1 MNEEKIFE
9 QMRKLKQTDT
19 EQNTSIQVITDAT
32 AKPIK
37 NWMVSFISTVS
48 FIAVCLLTFYLVTS
62 DNNNTLTSTTDAQ
75 SIEKVYYF
83 TNGTMDE
90 NTFFEKWS
98 PFYLHVGVVNDPKL
112 LEQFQSFLQD
122 IIPHSKE
129 DYYSSSSGTDFPAMD
144 VLIMYEDGSEL
155 RLKELNSSVFLD
167 MESDELFYIPSDSWF
182 DFSRE
187 FFINPNANLGK
198 ALGIL
203 VLFFVPFSITL
214 WFKHKFPII
223 KRREWSLNW
232 THHWINYLAI
242 ALISGLFSYWDNYYG
257 TFHIAAFTAL
267 WLMYGAS
274 QVAYRLKKGEHIRS
288 IQLTIINHLI
298 GTVALVLCV
307 FGF

>member
-9 QMRKLKQTDT
+9 QMRRLKQTHT
-19 EQNTSIQVITDAT
+19 EQNTSIQAITDAT

-37 NWMVSFISTVS
+37 NWMVSFISTISLVS
-48 FIAVCLLTFYLVTS
+48 VFLLTFYLVTS

-122 IIPHSKE
+122 IVTRSKE
-129 DYYSSSSGTDFPAMD
+129 DYYSSWSGTDFPAMD

-155 RLKELNSSVFLD
+155 QLKELSSSVFLD
-167 MESDELFYIPSDSWF
+167 MESEELFYIPSDSWF
-182 DFSRE
+182 DFSKE
-187 FFINPNANLGK
+187 FFKNPNSNLGK
-198 ALGIL
+198 VLGIL
-203 VLFFVPFSITL
+203 LLFFMPFSMTL
-214 WFKHKFPII
+214 WFKHKFPTI

-232 THHWINYLAI
+232 THHWLNYLAI
-242 ALISGLFSYWDNYYG
+242 ILISGFFWVWVRDHG
-257 TFHIAAFTAL
+257 TFHIAAYAAL
-267 WLMYGAS
+267 WLMYGAC
-274 QVAYRLKKGEHIRS
+274 QVAYRLKKGEHMRS